1 MPILYTGIGFL
12 ILLAGRPAYAIFT
25 GGLGLLLGVFLS
37 THLYAVPSNWNIL
50 ALPLLFAAFG
60 ALMAFIFKR
69 WTVRVAGFF
78 VGGFLATNLPIALG
92 ATDVGVSWML
102 YVIVGVISV
111 LFLFLLFDIALTL
124 LSCLFG
130 ISLILQNLSFGALDN
145 VTMFIVLMAFG
156 LIAQF
161 LLLNYGNPSP
171 D

>member
-1 MPILYTGIGFL
+1 
-12 ILLAGRPAYAIFT
+12 
-25 GGLGLLLGVFLS
+25 
-37 THLYAVPSNWNIL
+37 
-50 ALPLLFAAFG
+50 
-60 ALMAFIFKR
+60 
-69 WTVRVAGFF
+69 
-78 VGGFLATNLPIALG
+78 VG
-92 ATDVGVSWML
+92 DSWIL
-102 YVIVGVISV
+102 YVIVGILSV

>member
-12 ILLAGRPAYAIFT
+12 ILLAGRPTYAVFS
-25 GGLGLLLGVFLS
+25 GGMGLLLGIYF
-37 THLYAVPSNWNIL
+37 TEKIYIVPSSWNVL

-60 ALMAFIFKR
+60 ALAAFVFKR

-78 VGGFLATNLPIALG
+78 AGGFLATNLPAALG
-92 ATDVGVSWML
+92 ATGVGDSWIL
-102 YVIVGVISV
+102 YVIVGVVSV